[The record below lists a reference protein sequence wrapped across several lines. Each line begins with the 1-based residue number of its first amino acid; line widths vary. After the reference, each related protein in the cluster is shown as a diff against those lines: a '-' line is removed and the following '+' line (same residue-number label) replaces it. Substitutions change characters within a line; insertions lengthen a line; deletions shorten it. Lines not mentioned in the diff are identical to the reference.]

1 MMTDRA
7 HSSDP
12 KKRVLMI
19 SYFFP
24 PIGGIGIAGMQRVI
38 KFLAGM
44 QGSDWYPV
52 VLTVRHDYYEHYFE
66 KDDSYLQRVPSDVT
80 VVRTKVF
87 RALERFLLWRG
98 RVRRRIRGT
107 SPVVSSGNG
116 ASYVEPSHT
125 AGSSSFQKF
134 KDLLTSIWQIPDPQ
148 IVWLPFA
155 LCRGYLDI
163 KSRRIGCIYATGSPW
178 TSLLVGALLKRLTGV
193 PLVLD
198 FRDPWVTNPYRS
210 HFHPFRKRVEA
221 LLERFVV
228 RRANIIVANTAELKQ
243 EFMERYGELPK
254 GRFHCI
260 YNSLEVSGRRETCV
274 SGACSEGPYPI
285 TLVHSGF
292 LYGLRDP
299 RNFLQALSQT
309 LLREP
314 EWRDRVRL
322 ELVGTTQLSYSLQ
335 ALLESLKLDDI
346 TKVYGQVS
354 HDSCME
360 HLRRASVLLLFQPGT
375 GTQIPSKLFEYLPL
389 RKPILA
395 IALPGGATSR
405 FVSNESVGL
414 VADCKDVDDIA
425 SKLNLIIRRVA
436 SGEASQ
442 RESAY
447 DAVLKRYSVETATG
461 FLLQAFS
468 RAIAARP
475 EARWPAAVRKTD
487 STS

>member
-1 MMTDRA
+1 
-7 HSSDP
+7 
-12 KKRVLMI
+12 MI

-24 PIGGIGIAGMQRVI
+24 PIGGIGIAGTQRVI
-38 KFLAGM
+38 KFLVGM
-44 QGSDWYPV
+44 QGSDWHPV

-66 KDDSYLQRVPSDVT
+66 KDHSYLQRVPSDVT
-80 VVRTKVF
+80 IVRTKVF
-87 RALERFLLWRG
+87 RTLERFLLWRG
-98 RVRRRIRGT
+98 RVRRRIRGNPPLVK
-107 SPVVSSGNG
+107 SNDSC
-116 ASYVEPSHT
+116 VEQPHT
-125 AGSSSFQKF
+125 AGNSSFQKF
-134 KDLLTSIWQIPDPQ
+134 KDLVTSIWQIPDPQ
-148 IVWLPFA
+148 IVWLPYA
-155 LCRGYLDI
+155 LCRGYLEI
-163 KSRRIGCIYATGSPW
+163 KSRRLGCIYATGSPW

-221 LLERFVV
+221 LLEGFVV

-243 EFMERYGELPK
+243 EFMERYGELPRA
-254 GRFHCI
+254 RFHCI
-260 YNSLEVSGRRETCV
+260 YNSLELSGGSETGV
-274 SGACSEGPYPI
+274 TSRGSSERPDVI

-299 RNFLQALSQT
+299 ENFLKALSQT

-346 TKVYGQVS
+346 TNVHGQVS

-360 HLRRASVLLLFQPGT
+360 HLSRASVLLLFQPGT

-395 IALPGGATSR
+395 IALPGGATSS
-405 FVSNESVGL
+405 FVFNESVGL
-414 VADCKDVDDIA
+414 VADCNDVDDIA
-425 SKLNLIIRRVA
+425 SKLSVVIRQVA
-436 SGEASQ
+436 SGKTSQ
-442 RESAY
+442 SESAY
-447 DAVLKRYSVETATG
+447 DAVLIRYSVEASTAS
-461 FLLQAFS
+461 LLEAFS
-468 RAIAARP
+468 KAIAARP
-475 EARWPAAVRKTD
+475 KTRWRAAVRKTD
-487 STS
+487 STP